1 MRTVEFN
8 NIVNV
13 VLIPCRREYFD
24 TNLSEQL
31 WWETKDLDR
40 FRIES
45 LSELNVVINL
55 CRNKFEDELKCKK
68 MEATQQNFIRLAQNK
83 VYQLSL

>member
-8 NIVNV
+8 NIVSV

-24 TNLSEQL
+24 TKLSEQL

-55 CRNKFEDELKCKK
+55 CRSKFEDELKCKK
-68 MEATQQNFIRLAQNK
+68 MEANQQNFIRLAQNK